1 VFSLRFMMLLLKS
14 KSAFLPMSAEMP
26 KLREAHRGQEF
37 FAQQLPGRH
46 RYSQTMAK
54 TDTSGNE
61 TNTALITFSTYCC
74 A

>member
-1 VFSLRFMMLLLKS
+1 MMLLLKS
-14 KSAFLPMSAEMP
+14 KSAFLPMNAEMP
-26 KLREAHRGQEF
+26 KLREAHQGQEF

-54 TDTSGNE
+54 TDTSRNE
-61 TNTALITFSTYCC
+61 ASAVLITFASYCC